1 MKSMNEKDIVKII
14 KYSLPVLIL
23 ILSSILTLSLYLI
36 NKSTLKE
43 EISEL
48 KKEFIL
54 KNKEQIKNE
63 VNTLYSYIKIRQ
75 EQSRNKL
82 KDELRY
88 SINNAYKI
96 IENIYNENKNKSK
109 IEITNLI
116 KNALRELRYKND
128 SSYIFIYD
136 MNGTNLLHPIKKNLE
151 NTSLL
156 DFQDKRGTY
165 LLKEVIN
172 AFKKKN
178 NFFYTWYW
186 SKYTKTKEVKKIGF
200 FKKFKDLDIFIGIG
214 EYEEDFENFYKEEII
229 TYISTIKFEKH
240 SYAFVLDFD
249 GKYISHIRKKYV
261 NKNAIKESNLKNAKI
276 VIPKIIDI
284 ASTSPDYI
292 SYIINDEVNNI
303 ELNKTTYVKGF
314 KYWKWAIGVGYY
326 KEDLDLLIKNKT
338 EKLNNKFNSYIKNIL
353 ILSFILTILLLL
365 VSFYLSNI
373 LESKFI
379 KYKKSIKKYI
389 KDNNKQHEVMS
400 QQAKMAAM
408 GEMIGNI
415 AHQWRQPLSSI
426 TTAASGIKLQKEYNL
441 LTDEILLNSLD
452 NISESAQ
459 YLSKTIDDFR
469 DFYNTNKNLVD
480 FSIKETI
487 FKSLKLV
494 KAGLKNKNIQIIT
507 EVEEVTFKGLQN
519 EFIQVF
525 LNIINNAKDELE
537 KLPDD
542 SKRYIFINVYKKD
555 NKIYIKIKDNAKGI
569 RKKIIARIFEPYF
582 TTKHQSQGTGI
593 GLYMSSEIVEKHMKG
608 TLSVKNE
615 EYIHEGISYK
625 GAEFLICF
633 EGNKE

>member
-1 MKSMNEKDIVKII
+1 MRAKIAR
-14 KYSLPVLIL
+14 V
-23 ILSSILTLSLYLI
+23 
-36 NKSTLKE
+36 
-43 EISEL
+43 
-48 KKEFIL
+48 
-54 KNKEQIKNE
+54 Q
-63 VNTLYSYIKIRQ
+63 
-75 EQSRNKL
+75 
-82 KDELRY
+82 
-88 SINNAYKI
+88 
-96 IENIYNENKNKSK
+96 
-109 IEITNLI
+109 
-116 KNALRELRYKND
+116 
-128 SSYIFIYD
+128 
-136 MNGTNLLHPIKKNLE
+136 
-151 NTSLL
+151 
-156 DFQDKRGTY
+156 
-165 LLKEVIN
+165 
-172 AFKKKN
+172 
-178 NFFYTWYW
+178 
-186 SKYTKTKEVKKIGF
+186 
-200 FKKFKDLDIFIGIG
+200 LDIDYLCPNCYLHFRLT
-214 EYEEDFENFYKEEII
+214 NSEIPR
-229 TYISTIKFEKH
+229 
-240 SYAFVLDFD
+240 
-249 GKYISHIRKKYV
+249 KYI

-292 SYIINDEVNNI
+292 SYIIKDEVNNI

-314 KYWKWAIGVGYY
+314 KYWNWAIGVGYY

-338 EKLNNKFNSYIKNIL
+338 EKLNNKFNSYISNIL
-353 ILSFILTILLLL
+353 IISFILTILLLL

-373 LESKFI
+373 LESRFI

-615 EYIHEGISYK
+615 EYIYEGISYK

>member
-1 MKSMNEKDIVKII
+1 
-14 KYSLPVLIL
+14 
-23 ILSSILTLSLYLI
+23 
-36 NKSTLKE
+36 
-43 EISEL
+43 
-48 KKEFIL
+48 
-54 KNKEQIKNE
+54 
-63 VNTLYSYIKIRQ
+63 
-75 EQSRNKL
+75 
-82 KDELRY
+82 
-88 SINNAYKI
+88 
-96 IENIYNENKNKSK
+96 
-109 IEITNLI
+109 
-116 KNALRELRYKND
+116 
-128 SSYIFIYD
+128 
-136 MNGTNLLHPIKKNLE
+136 
-151 NTSLL
+151 
-156 DFQDKRGTY
+156 
-165 LLKEVIN
+165 
-172 AFKKKN
+172 
-178 NFFYTWYW
+178 
-186 SKYTKTKEVKKIGF
+186 
-200 FKKFKDLDIFIGIG
+200 
-214 EYEEDFENFYKEEII
+214 
-229 TYISTIKFEKH
+229 
-240 SYAFVLDFD
+240 
-249 GKYISHIRKKYV
+249 
-261 NKNAIKESNLKNAKI
+261 
-276 VIPKIIDI
+276 IIDI

-292 SYIINDEVNNI
+292 SYIIKDEVNNI

-314 KYWKWAIGVGYY
+314 KYWNWAIGVGYY
-326 KEDLDLLIKNKT
+326 KEDLDLLIKNKK
-338 EKLNNKFNSYIKNIL
+338 EKLNNKFNSYIANIL
-353 ILSFILTILLLL
+353 IISFILTILLLL

-373 LESKFI
+373 LETKFI

-389 KDNNKQHEVMS
+389 KDNNKQHEIMA

-441 LTDEILLNSLD
+441 LTDEILLDSLD

-569 RKKIIARIFEPYF
+569 RKKIISRIFEPYF

-615 EYIHEGISYK
+615 EYIYEGISYK